1 MKKIDIGQAL
11 ANPDVAKALSEFT
24 VDMMSNSDVT
34 KKLREAFVKNKEL
47 QSSSNK
53 LIEAIESYNK
63 KLLKKKVGFASHDSP
78 NIYNVDNLGSSSSN
92 EPLYKKDDIVFY
104 VNFKK
109 NEVVK
114 ATIIDIDT
122 GISPPSYTIK
132 INDVVDSNPVG
143 VEEYTLRVYD
153 DDVLDETKN
162 VWLAEVNLRKVDE
175 HLIIVK
181 KKISKLNAD
190 LYSIRQNND
199 KYDENEDYKNLLKDE
214 DKTAYVLN
222 NLFGE
227 RREAVSAVKLA
238 LAQEDKAT
246 GGVPL
251 SKGKMNRRFALLE
264 KWDMDPLKEVW
275 AKAKEAYDD
284 ARKKVDDV
292 DDELEI
298 EHAKL
303 VLNPVFSDTKDLDAT
318 NKSIEVLNAQ
328 QIENKKAMNKAHDA
342 MNKAHD
348 AFIAATNAI
357 PHYEEMKKEI
367 EKEIKKPKLSNMT
380 RKKWAFTGGRNR
392 RTEKAHYYSKRRRTR
407 HYRSKRVRSK

>member
-24 VDMMSNSDVT
+24 VVMMSNSDVT
-34 KKLREAFVKNKEL
+34 KKLRETFDQDKKLEI
-47 QSSSNK
+47 SSKK

-63 KLLKKKVGFASHDSP
+63 KLLKKNVGFASHDSP
-78 NIYNVDNLGSSSSN
+78 YIYNVDNLGSSSSN

-199 KYDENEDYKNLLKDE
+199 KYDENEDYKNLLKEEDE
-214 DKTAYVLN
+214 TNDELN
-222 NLFGE
+222 HLFGE

-238 LAQEDKAT
+238 LAQEDKAN
-246 GGVPL
+246 GEVPL
-251 SKGKMNRRFALLE
+251 SKYKMNKRITILN

-275 AKAKEAYDD
+275 ARAKEAYDD
-284 ARKKVDDV
+284 ARKKVRDV
-292 DDELEI
+292 DLELEI
-298 EHAKL
+298 ENSKL
-303 VLNPVFSDTKDLDAT
+303 AVSIIDSDNINIKTKIGLLNNQKTI
-318 NKSIEVLNAQ
+318 NE
-328 QIENKKAMNKAHDA
+328 KAMNKAYEA
-342 MNKAHD
+342 L
-348 AFIAATNAI
+348 IEATNAI
-357 PHYEEMKKEI
+357 PYYKEMKKEI
-367 EKEIKKPKLSNMT
+367 EKDKPPPPYRRRTEGKNWT
-380 RKKWAFTGGRNR
+380 FTGGRNR